1 MQQAG
6 EVIQR
11 LRIRA
16 GAIGAF
22 PGAAEQFL
30 GVELVEPEQRR
41 LLFVAALV
49 LAGDAHQTASLAQQ
63 GALDLLA
70 QVWLRLIQHDADL
83 QPGPLFVQQ
92 VGLGQFADS
101 IERLAKRRGAD
112 AQQFHRAW
120 HRKTLYI
127 LQALTFQGDEEDL
140 VAIVHFG
147 EGQRQRRAAIANALL
162 SGDFLWLMQ
171 MTEGYVGD
179 LLRKQAGGQR
189 FDVADD
195 QVSLGVFGNRAAGH
209 VCVADGDQCLS
220 RRATGVRGG
229 NQAFVHLADTGQVI
243 VAEPASGD
251 FGGTQEGQGQ
261 APGGDL
267 AIRVVQGQQQA
278 IAIEAFVYPADP
290 ADGMGVQSFHQRSGQ
305 FDARAG
311 VVVACDHH
319 DLQPRQ
325 PSMGADDEVVEA
337 LLGFERWID
346 RVEDIARDQQDI
358 GALLFQLAQ
367 QPVEEARMLM
377 IAVLAV
383 QGLAQVP
390 VGGMYEA
397 HGTLVESGGA
407 VARIPYMRQQ
417 KERAGQASL

>member
-1 MQQAG
+1 M
-6 EVIQR
+6 
-11 LRIRA
+11 
-16 GAIGAF
+16 
-22 PGAAEQFL
+22 
-30 GVELVEPEQRR
+30 
-41 LLFVAALV
+41 
-49 LAGDAHQTASLAQQ
+49 
-63 GALDLLA
+63 
-70 QVWLRLIQHDADL
+70 RLIQHDADL

-101 IERLAKRRGAD
+101 IEHLAKRRGAD

-120 HRKTLYI
+120 HRETLYI

-147 EGQRQRRAAIANALL
+147 EGQRQRRPAIANALL

-278 IAIEAFVYPADP
+278 IAIEAFVYPADS